1 MGSAAQWRA
10 ALQGEMLRR
19 GTAGIHLRADR
30 NRCPNDKN
38 ADRTTRA
45 VALRFRAISPGTA
58 SLRGSIASRTQAR
71 EETLPGLKV
80 HPLRLRIEH
89 LATVRALRSRSPA
102 AIRRNTVLLAAVPG
116 NGSC

>member
-38 ADRTTRA
+38 ADRTARA

-58 SLRGSIASRTQAR
+58 WLRGWIASRTQAR
-71 EETLPGLKV
+71 EETLPGLTV
-80 HPLRLRIEH
+80 HPRPLRTEH
-89 LATVRALRSRSPA
+89 LAAVYGLRSPSRA
-102 AIRRNTVLLAAVPG
+102 AIRRNTVLRAAALE
-116 NGSC
+116 